1 MRFQAYLRPKIELTK
16 RDHSP
21 MVRHFSRDN
30 INGDRH
36 QEKTKSMAGFCM
48 GEWVLL
54 TSQKGKKWLVKIED
68 GPYSCHLGTIDMN
81 DVVGR
86 EEGDILETNTGAK
99 LFLFRVSL
107 EDYILNMKRQT
118 QIIYPK
124 DLAAMVFFADI
135 HPGQTIVESGVG
147 SGALTLCILGALG
160 ERGRL
165 ISVEKRPEFG
175 ALALQNV
182 SRYFGRKP
190 SSFHLVIGDIQDF
203 SIRRPVDRIFL
214 DLPEPWHAVG
224 SASRMIRQGGL
235 LVSLSP
241 NVGQVQW
248 MWRELKAH
256 GFANVNTFELL
267 KRDWKIDELRA
278 RPFDRMVAHTGF
290 IMVARKVHR
299 NRPA

>member
-1 MRFQAYLRPKIELTK
+1 
-16 RDHSP
+16 
-21 MVRHFSRDN
+21 
-30 INGDRH
+30 
-36 QEKTKSMAGFCM
+36 MAGFSV

-68 GPYSCHLGTIDMN
+68 APYSSHLGTIHLM

-86 EEGDILETNTGAK
+86 EEGDMLETNTGAK

-124 DLAAMVFFADI
+124 DLAAMVFYADV
-135 HPGQTIVESGVG
+135 HPGQTILESGVG
-147 SGALTLCILGALG
+147 SGALTLCLLRAVGNG
-160 ERGRL
+160 GRL
-165 ISVEKRPEFG
+165 ISVEKRPEFAAQ
-175 ALALQNV
+175 ALENV
-182 SRYFGRKP
+182 SRYFGARP
-190 SSFHLVIGDIQDF
+190 PAFDLVIGDIQDF
-203 SIRRPVDRIFL
+203 SLRRPVDRVFL
-214 DLPEPWHAVG
+214 DLPEPWHAVA
-224 SASRMIRQGGL
+224 SVSRMICQGGL

-248 MWRELKAH
+248 MWRELKAW

-290 IMVARKVHR
+290 IMVARKVHHS
-299 NRPA
+299 RPPAPPPIGAAE